1 MAGWEVPIVDFVH
14 GPLLRVSAHL
24 YNHAGE
30 AELLVAKL
38 RALGVR
44 LR

>member
-1 MAGWEVPIVDFVH
+1 LRDGWEIPIVDFVH

-30 AELLVAKL
+30 AAPLVPSCTSSA
-38 RALGVR
+38 
-44 LR
+44 